1 MNGLL
6 RSLSLVWVNLV
17 GGHFCGRGRGR
28 RRRLGGRVG
37 SEEKAREDVKDWRAS
52 LIAVLRSL
60 SLVWTNLVG
69 RHFLWKWE
77 GKEK

>member
-28 RRRLGGRVG
+28 RRRIRLKSKIRGKGKGGKGRGGKGKGGCGRLEGFV
-37 SEEKAREDVKDWRAS
+37 EW
-52 LIAVLRSL
+52 AVDEVVES
-60 SLVWTNLVG
+60 G
-69 RHFLWKWE
+69 
-77 GKEK
+77 

>member
-28 RRRLGGRVG
+28 RRRSRWKSRIIGKGKGGKGRGGCGRLEGFV
-37 SEEKAREDVKDWRAS
+37 E
-52 LIAVLRSL
+52 
-60 SLVWTNLVG
+60 WTFDEVVESG
-69 RHFLWKWE
+69 
-77 GKEK
+77 